1 MELKLTFLV
10 RLKLC
15 WEILTVKSGHGHS
28 ATEKNLST
36 FQKGYD
42 VGLYDRALEQAETVC
57 SGAGKRHPYARYKGY
72 KGEKLRKNASVDEH
86 AAWLEGDRARQAK
99 RT

>member
-1 MELKLTFLV
+1 MILKLTFLV

-15 WEILTVKSGHGHS
+15 WEILTVNSGHGHP

-42 VGLYDRALEQAETVC
+42 AGLYDGIT
-57 SGAGKRHPYARYKGY
+57 
-72 KGEKLRKNASVDEH
+72 EH
-86 AAWLEGDRARQAK
+86 MK
-99 RT
+99 

>member
-1 MELKLTFLV
+1 MVLKLTFLV

-28 ATEKNLST
+28 AFEKNLST
-36 FQKGYD
+36 FQKGYEAGIRD
-42 VGLYDRALEQAETVC
+42 GIAEHAATVYSRVGNRC
-57 SGAGKRHPYARYKGY
+57 PYARYKGY
-72 KGEKLRKNASVDEH
+72 MGEKLHKNASVDEH